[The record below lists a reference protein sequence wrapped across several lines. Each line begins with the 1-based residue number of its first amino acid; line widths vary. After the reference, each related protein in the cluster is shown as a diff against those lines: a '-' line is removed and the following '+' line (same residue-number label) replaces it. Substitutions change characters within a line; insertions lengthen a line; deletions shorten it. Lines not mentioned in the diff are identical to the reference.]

1 MDKYCGMREV
11 KAYEIPE
18 NTRVGALYAAKY
30 NAINA
35 CKTPGDAVIVQNTA
49 DKIIEK
55 IQKED
60 MKNE

>member
-1 MDKYCGMREV
+1 MREV
-11 KAYEIPE
+11 KAHEIPE
-18 NTRVGALYAAKY
+18 NMRVGALYAAKY

-55 IQKED
+55 IQKEG